1 MTEAKRGRG
10 RPATLTPERRQ
21 EQLRSGTEAH
31 RERAASAG
39 KARLDAT
46 VEARSKAF
54 LESYRDKHK
63 LPNIG
68 AAVDEIVSEYML
80 TGNQK

>member
-1 MTEAKRGRG
+1 MTEQKPRRG

-31 RERAASAG
+31 RERVASTG
-39 KARLDAT
+39 KVRLDAT

-54 LESYRDKHK
+54 VEAYRKEHD
-63 LPNIG
+63 LPNLG
-68 AAVDEIVSEYML
+68 AALDAILSEFML
-80 TGNQK
+80 TGQHK